1 MNDLTLPDAPIG
13 ATGSRRLSGA
23 RIEIVSTRQDFLALR
38 REWDELFQRAAEP
51 QQVFQNFAFLEA
63 WTHRYLDD
71 RLRLHIVLARQD
83 RRLEAIVPLV
93 RQRRF
98 GLQILRFMGTPVA
111 QFDDAIIAP
120 GMSGELRGALWR
132 TIETSG
138 ADLLDARRVRA
149 DAALRRLLPAH
160 SIPVEILEAPFADLQ
175 IRVDD
180 DGLGKAYSARD
191 RSSHRRR
198 MRRLADIG
206 EVSSYAA
213 LPGPEAARLAGE
225 AVDLKRAW
233 LRANGLASPT
243 VTDPRFR
250 AFFVETA
257 SMPGSAL
264 RVSAI
269 AIDGKPVAIDLSF
282 DCKGRTFGHVI
293 ATDAGYEREGLGQL
307 LIHHVFAT
315 AKSRGSTAFELM
327 TPLDDYKRRH
337 ADGLAKVESLIV
349 PFSHRGRLL
358 ARTVFRHGLPAAKSL
373 VRRLPLRLRR
383 LLVR

>member
-1 MNDLTLPDAPIG
+1 MNDLTLPDGLIG
-13 ATGSRRLSGA
+13 GQGSKPGA
-23 RIEIVSTRQDFLALR
+23 RIEIVSTGQGFLALR
-38 REWDELFQRAAEP
+38 REWDELFQRAAAP
-51 QQVFQNFAFLEA
+51 QQVFQSFGFLEA
-63 WTHRYLDD
+63 WARHYLDD

-83 RRLEAIVPLV
+83 RRLEAIVPLI

-98 GLQILRFMGTPVA
+98 GLESLRFMGTPVA

-120 GMSGELRGALWR
+120 GMSDELAAALWR

-149 DAALRRLLPAH
+149 DAALRRLLPAR
-160 SIPVEILEAPFADLQ
+160 SIPVEMLEAPFADLEM
-175 IRVDD
+175 RVDG
-180 DGLGKAYSARD
+180 DGPGKAYSARD

-198 MRRLADIG
+198 MRRLADTG
-206 EVSSYAA
+206 EVSSSVV
-213 LPGPEAARLAGE
+213 LPGPEAVRLAGE

-233 LRANGLASPT
+233 LDANGLASPT
-243 VTDPRFR
+243 VNDPRFR

-257 SMPGSAL
+257 STPGSSL

-307 LIHHVFAT
+307 LIHHVFA
-315 AKSRGSTAFELM
+315 AASARGATIFDLM

-337 ADGLAKVESLIV
+337 ADGLTRVESLIV

-383 LLVR
+383 LLIR